1 MFCTN
6 GVLLR
11 MLTGAGRTPLAHVTH
26 LVRACCLRH
35 CGQGRREVCVGWV
48 HVLPCAALQVPRL
61 VRHHTICG
69 MRQPSSPLLTLWRQV
84 ANEIHERSLD

>member
-26 LVRACCLRH
+26 LVRALQC
-35 CGQGRREVCVGWV
+35 GRRDARSR
-48 HVLPCAALQVPRL
+48 LLAA
-61 VRHHTICG
+61 G
-69 MRQPSSPLLTLWRQV
+69 TL
-84 ANEIHERSLD
+84 